1 MKGSIM
7 SAKIGELTFLE
18 VLSKRYKIPTP
29 DYVVEPV
36 PQSQVKRKLE
46 LWGTG
51 IIKPDVLA
59 GKRGKA
65 GTIRK
70 VSDYHEAMQQLKS
83 VAAKVVSDQQPRT
96 AYMVQSVDADMEI
109 FTAITYNSTYLS
121 PSLTVSLKG
130 GVDIES
136 TEEKDK
142 VTVPIGIFR
151 GLNAYQA
158 SEALTMAGMQ
168 EGQLNSKL
176 SLQLVKLW
184 DMFIATGMQS
194 CEINP
199 WRITNSGN
207 VFACDFKAT
216 FDENNVKFKDLGFE
230 LPEYPTKIDAF
241 EEEIHAW
248 AASSHQGQAHVANL
262 GGKTILPILFGGGA
276 STIIIETLSQAGGDP
291 MFLSDFGGN
300 PPYERMK
307 KTAEICFRHKLA
319 EASLLLILGGKANN
333 TQVDVTFA
341 AIADALQEWVDLNGP
356 HPIPVVIGRGGP
368 GLIQGFAIMKKT
380 LENLGMP
387 YVFFG
392 HDTPISLVA
401 TYAAKLAR
409 QSRKVKGG
417 AA

>member
-1 MKGSIM
+1 M

-29 DYVVEPV
+29 DFVVEPV
-36 PQSQVKRKLE
+36 PQSTVKSKLSS
-46 LWGTG
+46 WGSG
-51 IIKPDVLA
+51 IVKPDVLV

-70 VSDYHEAMQQLKS
+70 VEDYRDAMKLLKT
-83 VAAKVVSDQQPRT
+83 VAATSISGQQPRT
-96 AYMVQSVDADMEI
+96 AYMVEAVPADLEV
-109 FTAITYNSTYLS
+109 FSAITYNSTYLS
-121 PSLTVSLKG
+121 PSLTVSIKG

-136 TEEKDK
+136 VGEKDK
-142 VTVPIGIFR
+142 VTVPISIFR

-158 SEALTMAGMQ
+158 SEALTKAGMK
-168 EGQLNSKL
+168 EGRLSTKLAL
-176 SLQLVKLW
+176 SLVKVW

-199 WRITNSGN
+199 WRVTNAGG
-207 VFACDFKAT
+207 VYACDFKAT
-216 FDENNVKFKDLGFE
+216 FDENNLKFKDIGFE
-230 LPEYPTKIDAF
+230 LPEYPTETDAF

-248 AASSHQGQAHVANL
+248 AASSHQGQAHVADL
-262 GGKTILPILFGGGA
+262 GGKTILPMLFGGGA
-276 STIIIETLSQAGGDP
+276 STIVIETLAQAGGDP

-319 EASLLLILGGKANN
+319 DASLLLILGGKANN
-333 TQVDVTFA
+333 TQIDITFA

-368 GLIQGFAIMKKT
+368 GLVQGFAVIKKT

-392 HDTPISLVA
+392 PDTPISLVA
-401 TYAAKLAR
+401 TYAARLAK
-409 QSRKVKGG
+409 QSKKVNGG